1 MRIRPP
7 APRHVTP
14 PTTTRRA
21 GGACFIVFGL
31 AMLCSIQVATAT
43 AGQQRDVVAAAKKQI
58 GVTLLYEASYQP
70 LAYPG
75 GDVPAERGV
84 CTDVVIRALRDTGID
99 LQQLVHRDMKAAW
112 KAYPRSQWGLKRPD
126 PNIDH
131 RRVPNLAVF
140 FTRHGKSLPVSKN
153 ASSYAPGDIVTWT
166 VPPGLPHI
174 GLVADVR
181 TASGVPLVIHNI
193 GAGTRMEDRLFAYPI
208 TGHYRYPAARQDNS
222 R

>member
-31 AMLCSIQVATAT
+31 AMLCSI
-43 AGQQRDVVAAAKKQI
+43 
-58 GVTLLYEASYQP
+58 
-70 LAYPG
+70 
-75 GDVPAERGV
+75 
-84 CTDVVIRALRDTGID
+84 
-99 LQQLVHRDMKAAW
+99 
-112 KAYPRSQWGLKRPD
+112 
-126 PNIDH
+126 
-131 RRVPNLAVF
+131 
-140 FTRHGKSLPVSKN
+140 
-153 ASSYAPGDIVTWT
+153 
-166 VPPGLPHI
+166 
-174 GLVADVR
+174 
-181 TASGVPLVIHNI
+181 VIHNI